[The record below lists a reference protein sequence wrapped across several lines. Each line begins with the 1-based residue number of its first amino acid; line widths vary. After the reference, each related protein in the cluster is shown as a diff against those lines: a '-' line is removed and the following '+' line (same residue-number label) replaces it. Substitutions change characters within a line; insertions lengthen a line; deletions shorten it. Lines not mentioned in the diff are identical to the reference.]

1 MATEAMMKEVGY
13 EARRVIPVHEARLGE
28 TFPSRTTKH
37 NLRVSEICLADQ
49 ASSAVG

>member
-1 MATEAMMKEVGY
+1 MKEVGY
-13 EARRVIPVHEARLGE
+13 EARRVIPVHERIGE